1 MLEVYL
7 TQVLSRHRF
16 RSINPDLGP
25 PTNQR
30 GQPFHKGPR
39 FRHRKMGSNGSL
51 ISPLLVKKQPVR
63 ILAIRMD
70 MVRETARFGARPG
83 AMLGAQG
90 DDVRASVS
98 RDSK

>member
-1 MLEVYL
+1 
-7 TQVLSRHRF
+7 
-16 RSINPDLGP
+16 
-25 PTNQR
+25 
-30 GQPFHKGPR
+30 
-39 FRHRKMGSNGSL
+39 MGSNGSL

-98 RDSK
+98 RDSKRGRNDNHNFNVARVVLFDMK